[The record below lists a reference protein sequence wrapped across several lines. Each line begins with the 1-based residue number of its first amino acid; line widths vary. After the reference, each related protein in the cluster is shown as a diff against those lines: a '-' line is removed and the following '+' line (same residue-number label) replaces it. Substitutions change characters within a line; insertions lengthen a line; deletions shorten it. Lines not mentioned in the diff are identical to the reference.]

1 MIAAK
6 FLLSWHFK
14 CLPFPALL
22 AFQTLIHGGVV
33 MYVTIGSMPMPV
45 GFKYKDIFLRGRPRH
60 TKWDTFSLKHPPMP
74 ASRWAKIFS
83 PFDALEGFDER
94 IAEKEVLYTQKKELS
109 GYEKEKLDQ
118 KLQMLRSLTL
128 NSRMARKNR
137 VMVTISCF
145 SPCRDANHDAYGS
158 GGQYKNTSGMVLNVG
173 MDYVLLLT
181 EAGEQSIFF
190 DDILSIEIH
199 TA

>member
-1 MIAAK
+1 MYSMIGAM
-6 FLLSWHFK
+6 
-14 CLPFPALL
+14 
-22 AFQTLIHGGVV
+22 Q
-33 MYVTIGSMPMPV
+33 MPT
-45 GFKYKDIFLRGRPRH
+45 GFKYKDIFMRGRPRH
-60 TKWDTFSLKHPPMP
+60 TKCDSFSLKHPPMP

-83 PFDALEGFDER
+83 PFDALDGFDER
-94 IAEKEVLYTQKKELS
+94 IQEKDVLYVQKKDLS
-109 GYEKEKLDQ
+109 DYEKAELDQ

-137 VMVTISCF
+137 VMVTISYF

-190 DDILSIEIH
+190 DDILSIEIQ
-199 TA
+199 TV

>member
-14 CLPFPALL
+14 CLPFPAPL
-22 AFQTLIHGGVV
+22 AFQALIHGGVV
-33 MYVTIGSMPMPV
+33 MYAMIGTMPMPT
-45 GFKYKDIFLRGRPRH
+45 GFKYKDIFMRGRPRH
-60 TKWDTFSLKHPPMP
+60 TKWDAFSIKHPPMP

-83 PFDALEGFDER
+83 PFDALEGFDEK
-94 IAEKEVLYTQKKELS
+94 IAEKDALYEQKKELS
-109 GYEKEKLDQ
+109 YSEMEKLDQ

-137 VMVTISCF
+137 VMVTISYF
-145 SPCRDANHDAYGS
+145 SPCVDRNHESYGS
-158 GGQYKNTSGMVLNVG
+158 EGQYKNTSGMVLNVG

-190 DDILSIEIH
+190 DDILSIEIQ